1 MNAFLQIGQCL
12 AAGFSPSLAIEEDL
26 LESPFSL
33 AFPLETVD
41 WLSTLPLRSEV
52 ELPM

>member
-1 MNAFLQIGQCL
+1 MKPFLQIGQYL
-12 AAGFSPSLAIEEDL
+12 TGFSVSLAFEEDL

-33 AFPLETVD
+33 VFPLEIED